1 MFDHCLY
8 FNSTALARSV
18 ERVWTQAFAAFN
30 VTPSQGF
37 LLRCVL
43 EAPGSNQH
51 VLASELAISRPT
63 ATRIIDGLQAK
74 GLIERRAAS
83 HDARHMEIYPTAR
96 AEAMKAELNAASAEV
111 TRQLKKLLGPET
123 FENTVSQLRK
133 VRYSLRE

>member
-8 FNSTALARSV
+8 FNSTALARGV
-18 ERVWTQAFAAFN
+18 ERVWTQAFAPFD

-63 ATRIIDGLQAK
+63 ATRIIDGLEAK
-74 GLIERRAAS
+74 GLIERRAAN
-83 HDARHMEIYPTAR
+83 HDARHLEIYPTAR
-96 AEAMKAELNAASAEV
+96 AEALRDALNDASAEV
-111 TRQLKKLLGPET
+111 TRQLRKLLGPDM
-123 FENTVSQLRK
+123 FDNTVAHLRTA
-133 VRYSLRE
+133 RNALTG

>member
-8 FNSTALARSV
+8 FNSTALARGV
-18 ERVWTQAFAAFN
+18 ERVWTLAFAPFDI
-30 VTPSQGF
+30 TPSQGF

-74 GLIERRAAS
+74 GLIERRAAG
-83 HDARHMEIYPTAR
+83 HDARHIEIYPTAR
-96 AEAMKAELNAASAEV
+96 AEAMKADLNAASAEV
-111 TRQLKKLLGPET
+111 TRQLRKLLGTEL
-123 FENTVSQLRK
+123 FEDTVTHLRT
-133 VRYSLRE
+133 VRIALP